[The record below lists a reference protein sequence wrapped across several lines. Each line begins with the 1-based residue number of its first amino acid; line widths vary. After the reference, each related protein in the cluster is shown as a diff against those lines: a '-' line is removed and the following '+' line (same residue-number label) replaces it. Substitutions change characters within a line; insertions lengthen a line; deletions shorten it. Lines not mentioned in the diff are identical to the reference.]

1 VNARKAAADGTS
13 IMVLAKCLAGY
24 ERSVHDSGAFMLSFD
39 QQLIARAPASAW
51 PRERL
56 ATLVT

>member
-1 VNARKAAADGTS
+1 
-13 IMVLAKCLAGY
+13 MVLALKCLAGY
-24 ERSVHDSGAFMLSFD
+24 ERSVHDSGAFTLSFD
-39 QQLIARAPASAW
+39 QQRIARASASAW